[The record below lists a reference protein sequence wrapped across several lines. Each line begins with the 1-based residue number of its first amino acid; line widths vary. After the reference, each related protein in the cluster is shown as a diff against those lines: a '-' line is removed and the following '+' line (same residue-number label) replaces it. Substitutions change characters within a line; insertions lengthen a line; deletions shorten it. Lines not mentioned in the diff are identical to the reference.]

1 MGQELARPLAVRR
14 HRAAGVRRGRRR
26 DRRRRRGGQGTAQA
40 FVDGAA
46 RGRRDGRGR
55 HAHGVLQQ
63 GSVPARVGRAY
74 RPFQRTRLHADRLCV
89 PDLHR
94 RAVGLLCRAD
104 ERAAP
109 APRPSAAVGRTLDR
123 GPELQRESV
132 DPRDA
137 LPLYAARAAQC
148 LRDDRHRAV
157 QSVRDDH
164 DGTDHAAASP
174 QPAPRRRIVAARR
187 RIPLIVARETA
198 CVSRAPSAATRLT
211 THAVIPNVL
220 TIAGSDSG
228 GGAGIQAD
236 LKAFSALGA
245 FGASAITAL
254 TAQNTHGVTAVHAP
268 PAAFMTAQLDAVFG
282 DLRID
287 AVKLGMLANAEI
299 VRAVAAALRRYQ
311 PRYVVLDTVMISKSG
326 HALLLPDA
334 VAALRDELLPLAT
347 LITPNLPEAAALLGE
362 PEARDEDAMRR
373 QASALRALGANGV
386 LIKGGHLG
394 GDESPDWLFDANG
407 ETRISARRVA
417 TRHTHGTGCTLSAA
431 IAALIPRTGNVEEA
445 VRGAKDYL
453 VGALEQADRLSVGTG
468 IGPVHHFHR
477 WW

>member
-1 MGQELARPLAVRR
+1 M
-14 HRAAGVRRGRRR
+14 
-26 DRRRRRGGQGTAQA
+26 
-40 FVDGAA
+40 
-46 RGRRDGRGR
+46 
-55 HAHGVLQQ
+55 
-63 GSVPARVGRAY
+63 
-74 RPFQRTRLHADRLCV
+74 
-89 PDLHR
+89 
-94 RAVGLLCRAD
+94 
-104 ERAAP
+104 
-109 APRPSAAVGRTLDR
+109 
-123 GPELQRESV
+123 
-132 DPRDA
+132 
-137 LPLYAARAAQC
+137 
-148 LRDDRHRAV
+148 
-157 QSVRDDH
+157 
-164 DGTDHAAASP
+164 
-174 QPAPRRRIVAARR
+174 
-187 RIPLIVARETA
+187 
-198 CVSRAPSAATRLT
+198 T